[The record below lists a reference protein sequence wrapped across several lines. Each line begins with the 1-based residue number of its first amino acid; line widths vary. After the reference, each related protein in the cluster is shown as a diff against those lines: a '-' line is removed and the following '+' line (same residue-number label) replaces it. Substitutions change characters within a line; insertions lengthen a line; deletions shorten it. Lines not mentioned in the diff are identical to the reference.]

1 MVSSSEEADLKLRAT
16 GAAKARTISSTRAVV
31 AEGWRR
37 VARFPIGLLALLL
50 ATSAATLPAAVTL
63 CASIEHHLGDS
74 LSASTAA
81 AGVDLRWWEEFTA
94 RSGSPRSFT
103 PAIIGAAGP
112 VSTYS
117 SLLDGNGPPFEVL
130 GALALSLLL
139 WLFLSGGLLDRYA
152 RRRRTGA
159 RGFFGACGVFFFR
172 FLRLGLL
179 AGLAY
184 AFLLGPAHEWL
195 FDTAYPWV
203 TRETSVERTAFLWR
217 VIFYAIWLAPL
228 LLVNLVVDYAK
239 VRAVVEDRHSAIGAV
254 VAAAR
259 FIVRHPAAVA
269 AVYGANVAVAAVVL
283 LAYILM
289 APDGRGGD
297 WRLLVAL
304 AVGGAY
310 LLARLAVRLAFL
322 TSAMALLERTFAH
335 AKYTAPP
342 LPVWPDSPAAEAIEN
357 AAVVAGRQA

>member
-1 MVSSSEEADLKLRAT
+1 M
-16 GAAKARTISSTRAVV
+16 
-31 AEGWRR
+31 
-37 VARFPIGLLALLL
+37 ARFPVGVAALLL
-50 ATSAATLPAAVTL
+50 ATAAATLPAAML
-63 CASIEHHLGDS
+63 LGSSIEDQLGDS

-81 AGVDLRWWEEFTA
+81 AGVDLRWWDEFTA
-94 RSGSPRSFT
+94 QGGSPRSFT
-103 PAIIGAAGP
+103 PAIIGGAAP
-112 VSTYS
+112 VGTYS
-117 SLLDGNGPPFEVL
+117 NLLDRKGPPYEVL
-130 GALALSLLL
+130 GVLAIALVP
-139 WLFLSGGLLDRYA
+139 WVFLSGGLLDRYA

-184 AFLLGPAHEWL
+184 ALLLGPVHEWL
-195 FDTAYPWV
+195 FETAYPWM

-217 VIFYAIWLAPL
+217 VIVYAIWLAPL

-239 VRAVVEDRHSAIGAV
+239 VRAVVEDRHSVIGAV

-259 FIVRHPAAVA
+259 FVLRHPASVA
-269 AVYGANVAVAAVVL
+269 GVYGVNAVIATLVL
-283 LAYILM
+283 LAYILI
-289 APDGRGGD
+289 APGGRGGD
-297 WRLLVAL
+297 WRLLAAI

-322 TSAMALLERTFAH
+322 ASAMTLVERSFAH
-335 AKYTAPP
+335 AEYTAPP

-357 AAVVAGRQA
+357 AAVVAGRAEG

>member
-1 MVSSSEEADLKLRAT
+1 MASSSETVDPTVNVTR
-16 GAAKARTISSTRAVV
+16 STLAVV

-37 VARFPIGLLALLL
+37 VARFPTGLLALLL
-50 ATSAATLPAAVTL
+50 ATSAATLPAAAML
-63 CASIEHHLGDS
+63 ASSIEEQLGDS
-74 LSASTAA
+74 LTASTVAS
-81 AGVDLRWWEEFTA
+81 GVDLRWWDEFSAQAGT
-94 RSGSPRSFT
+94 RSFS
-103 PAIIGAAGP
+103 PAIIGGAAP
-112 VSTYS
+112 VSTFAD
-117 SLLDGNGPPFEVL
+117 LLDGNGPPVEVL
-130 GALALSLLL
+130 GALSLGLL
-139 WLFLSGGLLDRYA
+139 VWTFLSGGLLDRYA

-179 AGLAY
+179 AGMAY
-184 AFLLGPAHEWL
+184 AFLLGPAHAWL
-195 FDTAYPWV
+195 FDTVYPWV

-217 VIFYAIWLAPL
+217 LIFYAIWLTPV

-239 VRAVVEDRHSAIGAV
+239 VRAVVEDRHSVIGAA
-254 VAAAR
+254 VAAGR
-259 FIVRHPAAVA
+259 FIARHPAAVA
-269 AVYGANVAVAAVVL
+269 KVYGANATIAAVVL
-283 LAYILM
+283 LAYIVI

-297 WRLLVAL
+297 WRLLAAL

-335 AKYTAPP
+335 AEYTAPP

-357 AAVVAGRQA
+357 AALVAGRGA

>member
-1 MVSSSEEADLKLRAT
+1 MASLSEPAVRAPD
-16 GAAKARTISSTRAVV
+16 AAPVRTKGTLSVV

-37 VARFPIGLLALLL
+37 VAGFPVGLLALML
-50 ATSAATLPAAVTL
+50 ATSAATLPAAVAL
-63 CASIEHHLGDS
+63 GASIEDHLGDS
-74 LSASTAA
+74 LTASTAA
-81 AGVDLRWWEEFTA
+81 SGVDLRWWDEFA
-94 RSGSPRSFT
+94 AQSGTPRSFT
-103 PAIIGAAGP
+103 PSIIAGAAP
-112 VSTYS
+112 VGTYS
-117 SLLDGNGPPFEVL
+117 DLLDGNGPRLEVF
-130 GALALSLLL
+130 GALGLGLLL
-139 WLFLSGGLLDRYA
+139 WVFLSGGLLDRYA

-184 AFLLGPAHEWL
+184 AFLLGPVHSWL
-195 FDTAYPWV
+195 FDGAYPWL

-239 VRAVVEDRHSAIGAV
+239 VRAVVEDRHSVIGAV

-259 FIVRHPAAVA
+259 FVIRHPAAVA
-269 AVYGANVAVAAVVL
+269 AVYAANAAIAGVVL
-283 LAYILM
+283 LAYIVI

-297 WRLLVAL
+297 WRLLLAL
-304 AVGGAY
+304 GVGGAY

-335 AKYTAPP
+335 ADYTAPP

-357 AAVVAGRQA
+357 AALVAGRQG

>member
-1 MVSSSEEADLKLRAT
+1 MLGVLA
-16 GAAKARTISSTRAVV
+16 
-31 AEGWRR
+31 
-37 VARFPIGLLALLL
+37 IGLV
-50 ATSAATLPAAVTL
+50 PWV
-63 CASIEHHLGDS
+63 
-74 LSASTAA
+74 
-81 AGVDLRWWEEFTA
+81 
-94 RSGSPRSFT
+94 
-103 PAIIGAAGP
+103 
-112 VSTYS
+112 
-117 SLLDGNGPPFEVL
+117 
-130 GALALSLLL
+130 
-139 WLFLSGGLLDRYA
+139 FLSGGLLDRYA

-184 AFLLGPAHEWL
+184 ALLLGPVHEWL
-195 FDTAYPWV
+195 FETAYPWM

-217 VIFYAIWLAPL
+217 VIFYAIWLAPV

-239 VRAVVEDRHSAIGAV
+239 VRAVVEDRHSVIGAV

-259 FIVRHPAAVA
+259 FIIRHPAAVA
-269 AVYGANVAVAAVVL
+269 AVYAANAAIAAVVL
-283 LAYILM
+283 LAYILI

-335 AKYTAPP
+335 AEYTAPP

>member
-1 MVSSSEEADLKLRAT
+1 M
-16 GAAKARTISSTRAVV
+16 
-31 AEGWRR
+31 
-37 VARFPIGLLALLL
+37 ARFPVGVAALLL
-50 ATSAATLPAAVTL
+50 ATAAATLPAAVL
-63 CASIEHHLGDS
+63 LGSSIEDHLGDS

-81 AGVDLRWWEEFTA
+81 AGVDLRWWDEFTA
-94 RSGSPRSFT
+94 QSGSPRSFT
-103 PAIIGAAGP
+103 PAIIGGAAP

-117 SLLDGNGPPFEVL
+117 NLLDRRGPPYEVL
-130 GALALSLLL
+130 GVLAIGLVP
-139 WLFLSGGLLDRYA
+139 WVFLSGGLLDRYA

-184 AFLLGPAHEWL
+184 ALLLGPVHEWL
-195 FDTAYPWV
+195 FETAYPWM
-203 TRETSVERTAFLWR
+203 TRETSVERTGFLWR
-217 VIFYAIWLAPL
+217 VIFYAIWLAPV

-239 VRAVVEDRHSAIGAV
+239 VRAVVEDRHSVIGAV

-259 FIVRHPAAVA
+259 FIIRHPASVA
-269 AVYGANVAVAAVVL
+269 AVYAANAAIAAVVL
-283 LAYILM
+283 LAYILI

-322 TSAMALLERTFAH
+322 TSAMTLLERTFAH
-335 AKYTAPP
+335 AEYTAPP